1 MQVTLVCFSFI
12 TFVHSV
18 TLKAMPIT
26 AEEAFQEAASKILD
40 TTTFVRAVLSGRR
53 RNMSVDFERIDIRP
67 VEIKGVLH
75 LQLMQNDGR
84 ATTTKNLL
92 PSALEVDQLL
102 TTGYANILVESTQE
116 AYSIRVTKSGDAQVH
131 TEKRALEQNFS
142 HDKKKDRLLD
152 ASDPFLREVGIADAK
167 GVIKPSRQDKYKQVE
182 EFLRLLSPALNA
194 AIEAGQ
200 IHKPTPANP
209 LRITDLGCGH
219 AYLTFAAHQFL
230 MSSGI
235 PVVVT
240 GIDVRPE
247 SRDHNNA
254 IAQKLGIA
262 SSISF
267 KAEEISKTTSD
278 AADIAIA
285 LHACDTATDDA
296 IAWAVNGGAKLLLI
310 APCCHH
316 DIQKQID
323 AAPEPWGALTK
334 FGLMKERL
342 GDLLTDSF
350 RAQLLRFVGYRVEVI
365 EFVGGE
371 HTPRNLMIRAVK
383 TDAKP
388 EQIDVDRYLE
398 ITAQW
403 GVKPALEKKLS
414 TLNIR

>member
-1 MQVTLVCFSFI
+1 MQTSQ
-12 TFVHSV
+12 
-18 TLKAMPIT
+18 
-26 AEEAFQEAASKILD
+26 EEAFRQACARILD
-40 TTTFVRAVLSGRR
+40 SSTFVRAVLSGRR
-53 RNMSVDFERIDIRP
+53 RNMQVDFERIDIRL
-67 VEIKGVLH
+67 VEIKGVLN

-92 PSALEVDQLL
+92 PQQVAIDELL
-102 TTGYANILVESTQE
+102 NSGYANVTVESTHE
-116 AYSIRVTKSGDAQVH
+116 AYSIRITKSGDAQVH
-131 TEKRALEQNFS
+131 TEKRELEQNLA

-152 ASDPFLREVGIADAK
+152 ANDPFLREVGIADAK
-167 GVIKPSRQDKYKQVE
+167 GIIKPSRQDKYKQVE
-182 EFLRLLSPALNA
+182 EFLRLLSPTLNA

-200 IHKPTPANP
+200 IHKPTSENP

-230 MSSGI
+230 MKSGI

-240 GIDVRPE
+240 GIDVRPD
-247 SRDHNNA
+247 SRDRNNE
-254 IAQKLGIA
+254 IAKKLGIT
-262 SSISF
+262 STINF
-267 KAEEISKTTSD
+267 KAEEISKTTAG

-323 AAPEPWGALTK
+323 SAPEPWGALTK

-342 GDLLTDSF
+342 GDLLTDSL
-350 RAQLLRFVGYRVEVI
+350 RAQLLRIVGYRVEVI

-388 EQIDVDRYLE
+388 EKLDIDRYLE

-403 GVKPALEKKLS
+403 GVTPALEKKLP

>member
-1 MQVTLVCFSFI
+1 MQI
-12 TFVHSV
+12 
-18 TLKAMPIT
+18 PR
-26 AEEAFQEAASKILD
+26 EEALAAASSKILD
-40 TTTFVRAVLSGRR
+40 TATFVRAVLSGRR
-53 RNMSVDFERIDIRP
+53 RNMQVDFERIDIRL
-67 VEIKGVLH
+67 VEIKGVLN

-92 PSALEVDQLL
+92 PEQLAVDELL
-102 TTGYANILVESTQE
+102 DSGYANITVESTYE
-116 AYSIRVTKSGDAQVH
+116 AYSVRITKSGEAQVH
-131 TEKRALEQNFS
+131 TEKRESEQNLA

-152 ASDPFLREVGIADAK
+152 SNDPFLREVGMADAK

-182 EFLRLLSPALNA
+182 EFLRLLSPTLNA

-200 IHKPTPANP
+200 IHKPTEQNP

-230 MSSGI
+230 MKSGI
-235 PVVVT
+235 PVEVT
-240 GIDVRPE
+240 GIDVRPD
-247 SRDHNNA
+247 SRDRNNA
-254 IAQKLGIA
+254 IAQNLGITKT
-262 SSISF
+262 INF

-278 AADIAIA
+278 AADVAIA

-323 AAPEPWGALTK
+323 SVPEPWGALTK

-342 GDLLTDSF
+342 GDLLTDSL
-350 RAQLLRFVGYRVEVI
+350 RAQLLRIVGYRVEVI

-388 EQIDVDRYLE
+388 EKLDIDRYLE

-403 GVKPALEKKLS
+403 GLAPALEKKLP

>member
-1 MQVTLVCFSFI
+1 
-12 TFVHSV
+12 
-18 TLKAMPIT
+18 MPIT
-26 AEEAFQEAASKILD
+26 LEEAFAEAASKILD
-40 TTTFVRAVLSGRR
+40 TSTFVRAVLSGRR
-53 RNMSVDFERIDIRP
+53 RNMSVDFERIDIRL
-67 VEIKGVLH
+67 VEIKEVLH

-102 TTGYANILVESTQE
+102 QSGYANVMVESTHE

-131 TEKRALEQNFS
+131 TEKRQSEQKLA

-152 ASDPFLREVGIADAK
+152 SNDPFLREVGIADAK

-247 SRDHNNA
+247 SRDRNNS
-254 IAQKLGIA
+254 IADKLGIA
-262 SSISF
+262 KTISF
-267 KAEEISKTTSD
+267 KAEEISKTTAD
-278 AADIAIA
+278 TADIAIA
-285 LHACDTATDDA
+285 LHACDTATDYA
-296 IAWAVNGGAKLLLI
+296 IAWAVNGGSKLLLI

-350 RAQLLRFVGYRVEVI
+350 RAQLLRLVGYRVEVI
-365 EFVGGE
+365 EFIGGE